1 MAIQNRSTMHQKESC
16 YCTGYSLYYGKN
28 GCCTKDRSSNKDLII
43 SMAHP
48 AKMNAHLSLPARAAV
63 SNQSHMLAALLRPV
77 LPTRKSRPAQ
87 PLFFP
92 NPRPHHDNVPA
103 HLLHNLCPAK
113 QPKKTVTMP
122 NSTHYLHSISHLR
135 RAPIP
140 HSRMN
145 TPPKGQ

>member
-28 GCCTKDRSSNKDLII
+28 CRCTKDRSSNKDLII
-43 SMAHP
+43 LMAHP

-92 NPRPHHDNVPA
+92 NPRPHHDNAPA
-103 HLLHNLCPAK
+103 RLLHILCPSK
-113 QPKKTVTMP
+113 QLKKTVTMLNP
-122 NSTHYLHSISHLR
+122 THNPHSIPHLR

-140 HSRMN
+140 HSRTN
-145 TPPKGQ
+145 TLPKS